1 MPTPFKSPLHHTVSI
16 TPTEFWSDSC
26 LVSELNY
33 AVEQVTTAA
42 TPNPFMVYTALKGA
56 PAK

>member
-26 LVSELNY
+26 SVSELNY
-33 AVEQVTTAA
+33 AVEQVTTGA
-42 TPNPFMVYTALKGA
+42 TPNPFMV
-56 PAK
+56 